1 MKKYKNGK
9 LPGFWRG
16 TDYLMSAIPHIAAL
30 GSSWNQYNRAKYADT
45 HAPSTYV
52 NNAAGAQALNEL
64 AQLRFDPTQYLTDAR
79 RAYNQANFQA
89 NRMAGLGAGG
99 QAILRNA
106 NYQNYLDSLGKIRIA
121 QQDTDNKYRA
131 AHANALSEYGAREQE
146 ALINDNIR
154 RFQWQ
159 QQQNAAKEGW
169 MAQYQKNGLTALA
182 DLASDIMGVRQF
194 NRSED
199 YQNAML
205 ELYNQQVEND
215 KVNAQAALANAEQAR
230 LDREAAYRKVIKDAA
245 EKTHPMFAN
254 YSPFRPDG
262 IWNAY
267 GDPAFNYKLSYPQFD
282 QKYAKYFKPVGF
294 KDGKSGFVSRG
305 NNLGSYVEEIQPSN
319 ILSIGDSDGYST
331 KMITADGDTIYQ
343 NPGVFSRDVVRK
355 KGGPASKE
363 YIKAKQKHER
373 LLKNATPSYNI
384 GMDQLLRMFGF

>member
-1 MKKYKNGK
+1 
-9 LPGFWRG
+9 
-16 TDYLMSAIPHIAAL
+16 
-30 GSSWNQYNRAKYADT
+30 
-45 HAPSTYV
+45 
-52 NNAAGAQALNEL
+52 
-64 AQLRFDPTQYLTDAR
+64 
-79 RAYNQANFQA
+79 
-89 NRMAGLGAGG
+89 
-99 QAILRNA
+99 
-106 NYQNYLDSLGKIRIA
+106 
-121 QQDTDNKYRA
+121 
-131 AHANALSEYGAREQE
+131 
-146 ALINDNIR
+146 
-154 RFQWQ
+154 
-159 QQQNAAKEGW
+159 
-169 MAQYQKNGLTALA
+169 
-182 DLASDIMGVRQF
+182 
-194 NRSED
+194 
-199 YQNAML
+199 
-205 ELYNQQVEND
+205 
-215 KVNAQAALANAEQAR
+215 
-230 LDREAAYRKVIKDAA
+230 
-245 EKTHPMFAN
+245 MFAN

-319 ILSIGDSDGYST
+319 ILGIGDSDGYST